1 MPESNHFDS
10 IVVGS
15 GISGGWSA
23 KELCEKGLKTR
34 VLERDRMVEHLKDYP
49 TATLNPWQFKN
60 RGQLDAIERVNP
72 IAGGCYAFD
81 ETTKHFFVKDKE
93 HPYVQEKPFYGILGY
108 RAGGKSLIWALA
120 TQRSSKYD
128 FEGRQGWLCG

>member
-81 ETTKHFFVKDKE
+81 ETIQHFCKGQRASLCAGKALLWDPWLPGGWK
-93 HPYVQEKPFYGILGY
+93 ITDLGACY
-108 RAGGKSLIWALA
+108 SAL
-120 TQRSSKYD
+120 
-128 FEGRQGWLCG
+128 E